1 MSFQAVRAVFE
12 APVIDALAAL
22 ATPVPCYVDNQAFTV
37 PDAGQEYATVN
48 LQFGATT
55 TRVLSGNLENLR
67 GSLVVECY
75 TAKNT
80 GPARSQEM
88 ITPVMQALNELN
100 SCSGYEATGAVGW
113 VGDMTGPAFFAL
125 ADAPFYMVRLSVAV
139 SARYEAPTGGGT
151 KRLTTRTVKLTNPTR
166 STDTALTNE
175 VTLVTPINGLKTQ
188 EDANKYFAERIEE
201 LEAGSDG
208 SVSSELV
215 DRLEQLEDTH
225 DDDSGH
231 DSGSYG
237 ITKTSKRKPKTKRA
251 KGTKETTAEFETRI
265 KQLEETHDDKQNHD
279 SGNY

>member
-100 SCSGYEATGAVGW
+100 SCNGYEATGAVGW

-139 SARYEAPTGGGT
+139 SARYEAPTDGGT

-166 STDTALTNE
+166 KKRADSALTRDVE
-175 VTLVTPINGLKTQ
+175 LVTPVSGLKTQ
-188 EDANKYFAERIEE
+188 EDANKHYNDRIEK
-201 LEAGSDG
+201 LE
-208 SVSSELV
+208 
-215 DRLEQLEDTH
+215 
-225 DDDSGH
+225 
-231 DSGSYG
+231 
-237 ITKTSKRKPKTKRA
+237 K
-251 KGTKETTAEFETRI
+251 
-265 KQLEETHDDKQNHD
+265 THDDKQNHD

>member
-22 ATPVPCYVDNQAFTV
+22 DTPVPCYVDNQAFTV

-88 ITPVMQALNELN
+88 ITSVMQALNALN
-100 SCSGYEATGAVGW
+100 SCNGYEATGAVGW

-139 SARYEAPTGGGT
+139 SARYEATT
-151 KRLTTRTVKLTNPTR
+151 KQLTTRTVKLTNPIPR
-166 STDTALTNE
+166 ETDTAQTRD
-175 VTLVTPINGLKTQ
+175 VKLVTPVDGMTTQ
-188 EDANKYFAERIEE
+188 EDANQYFARRIDD
-201 LEAGSDG
+201 LEAGSG
-208 SVSSELV
+208 PISPELV

-225 DDDSGH
+225 DDDGGH
-231 DSGSYG
+231 DSGSYD
-237 ITKTSKRKPKTKRA
+237 IAKTSRRKPKAKRVKA
-251 KGTKETTAEFETRI
+251 TRETTSEFETRI
-265 KQLEETHDDKQNHD
+265 KQLENTHDDKQDHD

>member
-22 ATPVPCYVDNQAFTV
+22 DTPVPCYVDNQAFTV

-67 GSLVVECY
+67 GSLIVECY

-88 ITPVMQALNELN
+88 ITPVMQALNALN
-100 SCSGYEATGAVGW
+100 SCKGYEAAGAVGW

-151 KRLTTRTVKLTNPTR
+151 KRLTTRTVKLTNPIPR
-166 STDTALTNE
+166 ETDTAQTRD
-175 VTLVTPINGLKTQ
+175 VKLVTPVDGMTTQ
-188 EDANKYFAERIEE
+188 EDANQYFARRIDD
-201 LEAGSDG
+201 LEAGSG
-208 SVSSELV
+208 PISPELV

-225 DDDSGH
+225 DDDGGH
-231 DSGSYG
+231 DSGSYD
-237 ITKTSKRKPKTKRA
+237 IAKTSRRKAKAKRVKATR
-251 KGTKETTAEFETRI
+251 ETTSEFETRI
-265 KQLEETHDDKQNHD
+265 KQLENTHDDKQGHD

>member
-22 ATPVPCYVDNQAFTV
+22 DTPVPCYVDNQSFTV
-37 PDAGQEYATVN
+37 PDAGQEYATIN

-88 ITPVMQALNELN
+88 ITPVMQALNALN
-100 SCSGYEATGAVGW
+100 SCNGYEATGAVGW

-125 ADAPFYMVRLSVAV
+125 AEAPFYMVRLSVSV
-139 SARYEAPTGGGT
+139 SARYEEPTGGGT
-151 KRLTTRTVKLTNPTR
+151 KRLTTKTVKLTNPTR
-166 STDTALTNE
+166 RSRATKEETALTKE
-175 VTLVTPINGLKTQ
+175 VALVTPVNGLKTQ
-188 EDANKYFAERIEE
+188 EDANKHFNERIEK
-201 LEAGSDG
+201 LEK
-208 SVSSELV
+208 
-215 DRLEQLEDTH
+215 TH
-225 DDDSGH
+225 DDTQG
-231 DSGSYG
+231 
-237 ITKTSKRKPKTKRA
+237 
-251 KGTKETTAEFETRI
+251 
-265 KQLEETHDDKQNHD
+265 HD